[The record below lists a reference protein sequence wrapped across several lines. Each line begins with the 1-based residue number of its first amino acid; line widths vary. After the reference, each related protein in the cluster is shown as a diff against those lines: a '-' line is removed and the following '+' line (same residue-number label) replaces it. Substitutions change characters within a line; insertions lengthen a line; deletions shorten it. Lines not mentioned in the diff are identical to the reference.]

1 LQDRAG
7 DVTEVERLMLD
18 RDWEKIEI

>member
-1 LQDRAG
+1 LQARAG